1 MLLISSASN
10 PEVHLV
16 LDFSNLGSF
25 WLVLLSSQ
33 LLCWY
38 HSVSYCLFLLLIS
51 LIILHFFHILSHYPM
66 CYSKN
71 FYSLQHLVFH
81 YTLSA
86 FKGVLF
92 VAIWLWQPGTCPC
105 ILGMLGKR
113 PSYEVPVS
121 FIPLLSIYLFNIQH
135 SFEESWILGC
145 TATSVFILLLLYYYL
160 KYLALK
166 PAGQEVLWPIIII
179 TGCLTACSGC
189 CHCFNFFC

>member
-66 CYSKN
+66 CYSKK

-121 FIPLLSIYLFNIQH
+121 FIPLLSIYLFNITTLIWGIVNFRLHCHQC
-135 SFEESWILGC
+135 F
-145 TATSVFILLLLYYYL
+145 Y
-160 KYLALK
+160 
-166 PAGQEVLWPIIII
+166 PIIII
-179 TGCLTACSGC
+179 LLFEVLSPQTCRPRSTLTYY
-189 CHCFNFFC
+189 HYYWLFNSMFWLLPLL